1 MSSYRAPP
9 LAEYIAQRDLEV
21 LRQTDDV
28 RGAQTPDAQQPQQR
42 VAADLEDAAEKHEAR
57 ARHWTMW
64 ARVTHAAQT
73 GNQVH
78 DLALAAEHAATARG
92 LRNTAAALCRPS
104 TRGRNETATEPA
116 AEPAVERRPDSPK
129 VPRTLDEAI
138 KAILG
143 PGGAAR
149 GTPAKRWVDQTP
161 GRIARATELIQRGA
175 DPDLIVHATNR
186 ITASGWLKKPL
197 AKVTDADIVEA
208 HRLAREHEA
217 TTKAPVRREPPPM
230 PERRHATM
238 QENVR
243 RWARDVGSHVSRL
256 TAADRERFYEVHA
269 AEALRTAIKAAA
281 INRAPP
287 ADQERVALEALA
299 SHPDLRAFVDH
310 LPPAGSTAPS
320 QTVIGTGDTP
330 PPPSP
335 RISWGSVLG
344 RPLQPHNVASPAPP
358 SPRVLWGS
366 VLGRSLQPGR
376 VS

>member
-1 MSSYRAPP
+1 
-9 LAEYIAQRDLEV
+9 
-21 LRQTDDV
+21 
-28 RGAQTPDAQQPQQR
+28 
-42 VAADLEDAAEKHEAR
+42 
-57 ARHWTMW
+57 
-64 ARVTHAAQT
+64 
-73 GNQVH
+73 
-78 DLALAAEHAATARG
+78 
-92 LRNTAAALCRPS
+92 
-104 TRGRNETATEPA
+104 
-116 AEPAVERRPDSPK
+116 
-129 VPRTLDEAI
+129 
-138 KAILG
+138 
-143 PGGAAR
+143 
-149 GTPAKRWVDQTP
+149 
-161 GRIARATELIQRGA
+161 
-175 DPDLIVHATNR
+175 
-186 ITASGWLKKPL
+186 
-197 AKVTDADIVEA
+197 
-208 HRLAREHEA
+208 
-217 TTKAPVRREPPPM
+217 M

-330 PPPSP
+330 PPTSP